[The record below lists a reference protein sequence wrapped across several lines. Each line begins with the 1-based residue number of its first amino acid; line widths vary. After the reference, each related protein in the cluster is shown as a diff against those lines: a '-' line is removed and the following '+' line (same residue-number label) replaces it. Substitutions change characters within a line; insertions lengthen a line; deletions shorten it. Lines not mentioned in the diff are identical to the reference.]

1 MAKGFSWGGI
11 RGRGMSLR
19 NDAVL
24 AVIAL
29 TIATALLILMYVV
42 YERNDVKVYV
52 EKNTPAIVRTDKI
65 VERTDKIW
73 TSDLLNKSVEP
84 MTINLDTAVMK
95 HEGKRWADQLRRDA
109 KTVAALRDE
118 FTAKPLPSN
127 PNRALASD
135 MTAYLNKADT
145 YVGDMN
151 IVAKYFG
158 ELMQIEMAMN
168 EAVRGAGYGTSN
180 ISVGTMQQRDAI
192 LAAELAK
199 LQQLAPPAEMKNFH
213 DDTVMYLSDFV
224 ETMKKLT
231 EAYASGGGLDKMDAL
246 SGESEDTLETMRDTL
261 KQDLA
266 DLKTGKLRYQSR
278 SVDVKRKAVHVEV
291 DTLKAKYRF

>member
-1 MAKGFSWGGI
+1 MAKGSSWGGI
-11 RGRGMSLR
+11 RGRGLSLKS
-19 NDAVL
+19 DAVMAL
-24 AVIAL
+24 IAL
-29 TIATALLILMYVV
+29 AIATVLLILMYVV

-52 EKNTPAIVRTDKI
+52 EKNTPAIARTDKI

-109 KTVAALRDE
+109 KTVAALKDE
-118 FTAKPLPSN
+118 FTTKPLPSN

-135 MTAYLNKADT
+135 MTAYLNTADT

-168 EAVRGAGYGTSN
+168 EAVRGAGYGTGN
-180 ISVGTMQQRDAI
+180 ISVGTMQLRDGI
-192 LAAELAK
+192 LSAELAK
-199 LQQLAPPAEMKNFH
+199 LQKLVPPVALRMFH
-213 DDTVMYLSDFV
+213 DNTVMYLLDFV

-231 EAYASGGGLDKMDAL
+231 EVYASGGGLAKMDAL

-266 DLKTGKLRYQSR
+266 DLRVSKLRYESH
-278 SVDVKRKAVHVEV
+278 SVDVKRKAVRDEV
-291 DTLKAKYRF
+291 DSLKTKYRF